1 MWQKSNLWHKKA
13 CAFTFFLRAPL
24 KGKKI
29 RVLGKHLLL
38 SANHKNWPNIIVQPL
53 SKNPLERTLRS
64 CCPKLINILH
74 QLYPSFLKKPL
85 KYSNIKFD
93 FLISPNSLEKPSRS
107 HRVF

>member
-1 MWQKSNLWHKKA
+1 MCFHI
-13 CAFTFFLRAPL
+13 FLRAAPL
-24 KGKKI
+24 KGNKV

-74 QLYPSFLKKPL
+74 QLLYPSFLKTSEAK
-85 KYSNIKFD
+85 
-93 FLISPNSLEKPSRS
+93 
-107 HRVF
+107 